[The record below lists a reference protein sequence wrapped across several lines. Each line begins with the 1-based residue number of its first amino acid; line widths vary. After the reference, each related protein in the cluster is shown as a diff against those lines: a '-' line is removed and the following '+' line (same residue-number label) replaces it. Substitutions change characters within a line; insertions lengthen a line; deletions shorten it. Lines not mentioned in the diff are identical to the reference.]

1 MLGEML
7 DMFDWA
13 AQRRFGGRELDYGE
27 RFEKMN
33 LPLMIIAGEN
43 DDLAPPE
50 SVRPAYTF
58 SSASDKTYRP
68 LPLGHI
74 DLLVGRDAPW
84 MTWKLVTD
92 WLGQRVAS

>member
-1 MLGEML
+1 MVWVPTDILKANNVSAWSGMPVWIPGQGRT
-7 DMFDWA
+7 FGFH
-13 AQRRFGGRELDYGE
+13 RR
-27 RFEKMN
+27 
-33 LPLMIIAGEN
+33 
-43 DDLAPPE
+43 DLSRAVAE
-50 SVRPAYTF
+50 GL
-58 SSASDKTYRP
+58 TYRP